1 MEIVNGIIR
10 KIVIGDIKNG
20 ITYVVG
26 QPIMRGKAKIS
37 AIVQDEMYFIRYK
50 MLKFNIYI
58 KMEGSETSELW
69 KAFFELT
76 GVEYNL
82 DYKEEY
88 EVN

>member
-58 KMEGSETSELW
+58 KW
-69 KAFFELT
+69 KVLKHQSCGKLFL
-76 GVEYNL
+76 N
-82 DYKEEY
+82 
-88 EVN
+88 

>member
-26 QPIMRGKAKIS
+26 QPIMRGQAKIS

-50 MLKFNIYI
+50 C
-58 KMEGSETSELW
+58 
-69 KAFFELT
+69 
-76 GVEYNL
+76 
-82 DYKEEY
+82 
-88 EVN
+88 

>member
-20 ITYVVG
+20 INYVVG
-26 QPIMRGKAKIS
+26 QPIMRGQAKIS